1 MDKDLLPIYSKV
13 FIKNSFDLIWIMGI
27 NQVDPKNP
35 NTKYDYIGIPDSE
48 SGIIGISPLDLDYY
62 LFNQDDIEQIC
73 FIYDENNELTKY
85 LNDYEEKN
93 MNFKEIKK
101 LMESKL
107 KEHELDGCEICEE
120 DVYDAI
126 ELTNKMSLNDAVDK
140 VLTDIR
146 KILDEGSEDIDEE
159 ND

>member
-1 MDKDLLPIYSKV
+1 
-13 FIKNSFDLIWIMGI
+13 
-27 NQVDPKNP
+27 
-35 NTKYDYIGIPDSE
+35 
-48 SGIIGISPLDLDYY
+48 
-62 LFNQDDIEQIC
+62 
-73 FIYDENNELTKY
+73 
-85 LNDYEEKN
+85 

-101 LMESKL
+101 LMASKL

-120 DVYDAI
+120 DVYDVI

-146 KILDEGSEDIDEE
+146 KILDEGLEDIDEE